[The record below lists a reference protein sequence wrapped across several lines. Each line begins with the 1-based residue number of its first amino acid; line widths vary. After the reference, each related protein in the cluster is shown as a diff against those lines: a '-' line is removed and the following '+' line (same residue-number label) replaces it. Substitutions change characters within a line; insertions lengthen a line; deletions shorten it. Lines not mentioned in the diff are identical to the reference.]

1 MLWLLLFLAR
11 MSSVSQWSLALFKYF
26 CNEELRSGVPDSVT
40 NGSVCARLHTHTQTD
55 FKRMP
60 DACSVSFNSAPQLSS
75 TGRLVPMADQ
85 LVAAQRPSSA
95 QLADQ
100 RRRCLVPFQ
109 ACSHVQG
116 VLEPGIPGAIWSASA
131 SAGVQRKPI
140 RCLFTAATVAASYTP
155 PEPK

>member
-1 MLWLLLFLAR
+1 MSGHLLFSNIFAMKNYGVACRILLQTGLSAR
-11 MSSVSQWSLALFKYF
+11 DFTRTHKQISS
-26 CNEELRSGVPDSVT
+26 
-40 NGSVCARLHTHTQTD
+40 
-55 FKRMP
+55 
-60 DACSVSFNSAPQLSS
+60 ACLTRAPCQFNYAPQLSS

-116 VLEPGIPGAIWSASA
+116 VLEPGIPGAIWSVSA